1 MTRWYRRLGAI
12 LFMFSAA
19 FGLLIQGAE
28 PASACSCAM
37 PNPLTGLASADGAFV
52 GTLVDEEEQVG
63 PMFDGGEMMDHLF
76 EVEVVLKGDIGKTVV
91 VESAADGAACGFEIP
106 IGQRVGLTL
115 TRNGDSWEGSL
126 CATYGPDSLLDAA
139 NGLPEPVPGSPPHLV
154 VPVDLG
160 GTGMVALDRDGNI
173 VGYGEGPVP
182 WMTSACPD
190 HRTFLAASSDT
201 IIEVVSFTDLAVIDE
216 IEVDATG
223 GAWLRNLI
231 CTGPAGDQFLAI
243 RTLSGEEEQSS
254 LVRQTDDDTEVLA
267 EDIEVLVDRPGAAPI
282 AIATDGTLYEVD
294 AETGAT
300 NVLDVALTGKTG
312 YVVSAMA
319 SPDGSHVAV
328 STADWNLNPI
338 EGDLFVVDLEEG
350 SVVSQEM
357 ACDLYPVW
365 LDNQEF
371 AIHDCMTA
379 VTSVYSTNLEL
390 VGEGV
395 MPEWGSTGYVTDE
408 TGALFFPYGYDI
420 RVLEPG
426 TEESTKLTTLF
437 TYPGR
442 LLVVPQEARE
452 AWDGPAYTPTPIT
465 ETPVVTF
472 PEDGLEPVPI
482 TIERNETPIWLMALG
497 GFAVIA
503 VLVMLLVPPRGKAA
517 GREDEV

>member
-1 MTRWYRRLGAI
+1 MIRWSKRLGAV
-12 LFMFSAA
+12 LVMFSAV
-19 FGLLIQGAE
+19 FGLLIEDAE
-28 PASACSCAM
+28 PASACSCAV
-37 PNPLTGLASADGAFV
+37 PNPLAGLASADGAFV

-63 PMFDGGEMMDHLF
+63 PLFDSGEMMDHLF
-76 EVEVVLKGDIGKTVV
+76 EVEAVLKGDIGETVV
-91 VESAADGAACGFEIP
+91 VESAAEGASCGFEIP

-126 CATYGPDSLLDAA
+126 CATHDPDSLLEAA
-139 NGLPEPVPGSPPHLV
+139 NGLPEPVTGSPPHLV

-190 HRTFLAASSDT
+190 DRTFLGASSDT

-231 CTGPAGDQFLAI
+231 CTGPAGDRFLAI
-243 RTLSGEEEQSS
+243 RTLSGDEEQSS
-254 LVRQTDDDTEVLA
+254 LVRQTGDDTQVLA

-294 AETGAT
+294 AESGAT
-300 NVLDVALTGKTG
+300 TALDVVLTGTTG
-312 YVVSAMA
+312 YIVSAMA
-319 SPDGSHVAV
+319 SPDGSHLAV
-328 STADWNLNPI
+328 STADWNLTPI

-371 AIHDCMTA
+371 AVHDCMTA
-379 VTSVYSTNLEL
+379 VTSVYSTDLEL

-395 MPEWGSTGYVTDE
+395 MPEWGSTGYVIDE

-426 TEESTKLTTLF
+426 TEESTQLTTLF

-442 LLVVPQEARE
+442 LLLVPEEARE
-452 AWDGPAYTPTPIT
+452 AWDGPAYTPAPVT
-465 ETPVVTF
+465 ERPVVTYF
-472 PEDGLEPVPI
+472 GEGVEPVPI
-482 TIERNETPIWLMALG
+482 SSERTETPIWLIALG

-503 VLVMLLVPPRGKAA
+503 VLILLLMPPRGEAA
-517 GREDEV
+517 GGEGEV